1 MTCSEAVTRSV
12 ESLIRAAEPLVTCL
26 EAVSSSAESLIR
38 AAEPLV
44 IYFQAVACAVEPC
57 AVEIFFALTG
67 PMVTGGGH
75 ERTAHWNVMA
85 NAARTCRLVC
95 WPPPK
100 LPPLLGELACVDEDD
115 FGSGAAACG
124 QMFPSL
130 TSHKSHS
137 AEGQSLKPLS
147 MAMNGRRPNR
157 RTSIFLRDRLR

>member
-85 NAARTCRLVC
+85 NAARTCRLAC
-95 WPPPK
+95 WPPRK

-115 FGSGAAACG
+115 FGKACG
-124 QMFPSL
+124 ANVSI
-130 TSHKSHS
+130 SHLSQKPRCGGSVLETVIDGNERQK
-137 AEGQSLKPLS
+137 AE
-147 MAMNGRRPNR
+147 R

>member
-26 EAVSSSAESLIR
+26 EAVSSSAESLVR

-57 AVEIFFALTG
+57 AVEIFFAL

-85 NAARTCRLVC
+85 NAARTCRLAC
-95 WPPPK
+95 WPPRK

-115 FGSGAAACG
+115 FGSGNCQA
-124 QMFPSL
+124 MFPSL
-130 TSHKSHS
+130 TSHKSHG
-137 AEGQSLKPLS
+137 AEGQSLKLLS
-147 MAMNGRRPNR
+147 MAMNDRRPNAALL
-157 RTSIFLRDRLR
+157 FF

>member
-12 ESLIRAAEPLVTCL
+12 ESLIRAADPLVTCL
-26 EAVSSSAESLIR
+26 EAVSSSAESLVR

-57 AVEIFFALTG
+57 AVEIFFAL
-67 PMVTGGGH
+67 PMVTGGEH

-85 NAARTCRLVC
+85 NAARTCRLAC
-95 WPPPK
+95 WPPRK

-115 FGSGAAACG
+115 FGSGTAAWANVSMSHLSQKPWCG
-124 QMFPSL
+124 GSVLETVIDGNERQ
-130 TSHKSHS
+130 K
-137 AEGQSLKPLS
+137 AE
-147 MAMNGRRPNR
+147 R